1 MVWDREDYIAESD
14 RQLKDN
20 KTYESGSFKDVD
32 LIKLIE
38 KSNSILQSL
47 RKRKLITEEELKYF
61 TYKYQKVT
69 NFGKMYLLS
78 KIYKRLVDVPGRL
91 VISNCGTP
99 TEKDS
104 KFLDLQPIMKSST
117 SYIKSTNDF
126 LSKHKYLKKVPD
138 NAMLVTADVVGLYP
152 SIPHN
157 EGLEVLEKQLRNFY
171 KKSVPTEDLVKMAE
185 FVLKNNYFEF
195 NSNVKH
201 QISETDIGT
210 KFTQSYVCI
219 YIDYMGNQFLKNE
232 QIQSWVWFRYIYDIF
247 FIWTASEK
255 ELDEFLE
262 RLNNFHL
269 SSSKFTHERPT
280 EEISFLDV
288 TVRVNHGEFITNLYC
303 KPTDG
308 HQYLHLESC
317 YPSHTKSSIIFSQ
330 ALRMK
335 RICSK
340 KSDLLPNVGK
350 LKDWFKEKGYPEDMV
365 N

>member
-1 MVWDREDYIAESD
+1 
-14 RQLKDN
+14 
-20 KTYESGSFKDVD
+20 
-32 LIKLIE
+32 
-38 KSNSILQSL
+38 
-47 RKRKLITEEELKYF
+47 
-61 TYKYQKVT
+61 
-69 NFGKMYLLS
+69 
-78 KIYKRLVDVPGRL
+78 
-91 VISNCGTP
+91 
-99 TEKDS
+99 
-104 KFLDLQPIMKSST
+104 
-117 SYIKSTNDF
+117 
-126 LSKHKYLKKVPD
+126 
-138 NAMLVTADVVGLYP
+138 
-152 SIPHN
+152 
-157 EGLEVLEKQLRNFY
+157 
-171 KKSVPTEDLVKMAE
+171 
-185 FVLKNNYFEF
+185 
-195 NSNVKH
+195 
-201 QISETDIGT
+201 
-210 KFTQSYVCI
+210 
-219 YIDYMGNQFLKNE
+219 MGNQFLKNE
-232 QIQSWVWFRYIYDIF
+232 QIQSWFWFRYIYDIF

-262 RLNNFHL
+262 RLNSFHL

-303 KPTDG
+303 KPTAG